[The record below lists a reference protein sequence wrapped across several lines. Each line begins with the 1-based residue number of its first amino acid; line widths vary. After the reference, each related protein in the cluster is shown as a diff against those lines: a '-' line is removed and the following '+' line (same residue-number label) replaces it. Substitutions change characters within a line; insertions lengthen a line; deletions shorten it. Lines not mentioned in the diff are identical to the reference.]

1 MKRNKKIIFM
11 VCSCLFF
18 SLAAATL
25 FPAVTAVSETVKQGS
40 SGATVKQVQQKL
52 KDLGYY
58 SGSVDGIF
66 GTNTKNAVMK
76 FQKAKGLTADGVAG
90 SATLSALG
98 IGSSSANATLRQGDQ
113 GNKVKEV
120 QQKLKNWGYYS
131 GNADGIFGQGTKDAV
146 IKFQKNNNL
155 PADGIVG
162 TKTFAAL
169 GISPGSADKKTNT
182 AGVSNKDD
190 SDLLARV
197 IHAEAEGEPY
207 IGKVAVAAVLLNRI
221 ESPQF
226 PNTLSG
232 VIYQK
237 NAISS
242 VYNGRMN
249 NNPGS
254 DSVKAANDALNGWD
268 PTYGCL
274 YFWNP
279 DTSTSAWIQRLT
291 PIMRFGKHV
300 FSK

>member
-1 MKRNKKIIFM
+1 MKANKKMMILLSIMLIFTFL
-11 VCSCLFF
+11 VAIAIPPF
-18 SLAAATL
+18 T
-25 FPAVTAVSETVKQGS
+25 TANTTIKQGDN
-40 SGATVKQVQQKL
+40 GTTIKQVQQKL
-52 KDLGYY
+52 KNLGYY
-58 SGSVDGIF
+58 NDNADGIF
-66 GTNTKNAVMK
+66 GQNTKNAVIK
-76 FQKAKGLTADGVAG
+76 FQKAKGLTADGIVG
-90 SATLSALG
+90 NATLSALG
-98 IGSSSANATLRQGDQ
+98 LGSNDATLRQGDQ
-113 GNKVKEV
+113 GTKVKQV
-120 QQKLKNWGYYS
+120 QQKLKQWGYYT
-131 GNADGIFGQGTKDAV
+131 GNADGIFGEDTKKAV
-146 IKFQKNNNL
+146 IKFQKNNDL

-162 TKTFAAL
+162 AKTFAAL
-169 GISPGSADKKTNT
+169 GVSPGKADSKSNT
-182 AGVSNKDD
+182 TGVSNKDD

-249 NNPGS
+249 NTPNT
-254 DSVKAANDALNGWD
+254 DSIKAANDALNGWD

-279 DTSTSAWIQRLT
+279 ETSTSTWIQRLT
-291 PIMRFGKHV
+291 PLMRFGKHV

>member
-1 MKRNKKIIFM
+1 MDFIKNSKFLIIISFLLLFAFM
-11 VCSCLFF
+11 AAITLPSF
-18 SLAAATL
+18 AAA
-25 FPAVTAVSETVKQGS
+25 SETLKQGS
-40 SGATVKQVQQKL
+40 SGTAVKQVQQKL

-58 SGSVDGIF
+58 TGSVDGIF
-66 GTNTKNAVMK
+66 GATTKKAVMN
-76 FQKAKGLTADGVAG
+76 FQKGKGLTADGVVG

-98 IGSSSANATLRQGDQ
+98 LGSSSATLRQGDQ

-120 QQKLKNWGYYS
+120 QQKLKNWGYYQ
-131 GNADGIFGQGTKDAV
+131 GTADGIFGQATKTAV
-146 IKFQKNNNL
+146 INFQKNNGL

-162 TKTFAAL
+162 SKTFAAL
-169 GISPGSADKKTNT
+169 GVSPGSASKKTT
-182 AGVSNKDD
+182 TTGVSNKDD

-232 VIYQK
+232 VVYQK

-249 NNPGS
+249 NTPS
-254 DSVKAANDALNGWD
+254 ADSVKAANDALNGWD

-279 DTSTSAWIQRLT
+279 DTSTSKWIQTLT

>member
-1 MKRNKKIIFM
+1 MKGNKKIVFIL
-11 VCSCLFF
+11 CSCLLF
-18 SLAAATL
+18 SLAATAL
-25 FPAVTAVSETVKQGS
+25 FPTITAVSETVKQGA
-40 SGATVKQVQQKL
+40 SGETVKQVQQKL
-52 KDLGYY
+52 KNLGYY
-58 SGSVDGIF
+58 SGSIDGVF
-66 GTNTKNAVMK
+66 GSNTKNAVIK
-76 FQKAKGLTADGVAG
+76 FQKAKGLTADGVVG

-98 IGSSSANATLRQGDQ
+98 LGNSSASATLRQGDQ

-131 GNADGIFGQGTKDAV
+131 GSADGIFGQGTKDAV

-162 TKTFAAL
+162 AKTFAAL
-169 GISPGSADKKTNT
+169 GISPGAADKKTNT

-249 NNPGS
+249 NTPGT

-279 DTSTSAWIQRLT
+279 DTSTSTWIQRLT

>member
-1 MKRNKKIIFM
+1 MKANRKIGIIL
-11 VCSCLFF
+11 CSLLLFGVM
-18 SLAAATL
+18 AAAI
-25 FPAVTAVSETVKQGS
+25 FPAATAVSETVKQGS

-58 SGSVDGIF
+58 NGAVDGVF
-66 GTNTKNAVMK
+66 GENTKSAVIK

-98 IGSSSANATLRQGDQ
+98 IGKSNSSATLRQGDQ

-131 GNADGIFGQGTKDAV
+131 GAADGIFGQETKNAV
-146 IKFQKNNNL
+146 IQFQKNNGL
-155 PADGIVG
+155 PADGVVG
-162 TKTFAAL
+162 AKTFAAM
-169 GISPGSADKKTNT
+169 GIAPGAADKKNNT

-226 PNTLSG
+226 PNSLSG

-249 NNPGS
+249 NNPGA

-279 DTSTSAWIQRLT
+279 DTSTSAWIKRLT

>member
-1 MKRNKKIIFM
+1 MKGNKKIVFIL
-11 VCSCLFF
+11 CSCLLF
-18 SLAAATL
+18 SLAAAAL
-25 FPAVTAVSETVKQGS
+25 FPTITAVSETVKQGA
-40 SGATVKQVQQKL
+40 SGETVKQVQQKL
-52 KDLGYY
+52 KNLGYY
-58 SGSVDGIF
+58 SGSIDGVF
-66 GTNTKNAVMK
+66 GSNTKNAVIK
-76 FQKAKGLTADGVAG
+76 FQKAKGLTADGVVG

-98 IGSSSANATLRQGDQ
+98 IRNSSASATLRQGDQ

-131 GNADGIFGQGTKDAV
+131 GSADGIFGQGTKDAV

-162 TKTFAAL
+162 AKTFAAL
-169 GISPGSADKKTNT
+169 GISPGAADKKTNT

-249 NNPGS
+249 NTPGT

-279 DTSTSAWIQRLT
+279 DTSTSTWIQRLT